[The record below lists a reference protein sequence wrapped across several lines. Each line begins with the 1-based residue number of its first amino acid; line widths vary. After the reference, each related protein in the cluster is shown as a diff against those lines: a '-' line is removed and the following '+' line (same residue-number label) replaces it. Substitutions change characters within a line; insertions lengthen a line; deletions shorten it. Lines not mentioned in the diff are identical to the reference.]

1 MESKQ
6 GRLEVEFDTTMS
18 FFFGVE
24 TGVIEI
30 GRTESRGPTD
40 KLRVLVDEAIRQ
52 AIGSRI
58 SHSHIAPIRRHL
70 EC

>member
-24 TGVIEI
+24 TGVIDKKNRKQRAN
-30 GRTESRGPTD
+30 GQTEDICG
-40 KLRVLVDEAIRQ
+40 
-52 AIGSRI
+52 
-58 SHSHIAPIRRHL
+58 
-70 EC
+70 